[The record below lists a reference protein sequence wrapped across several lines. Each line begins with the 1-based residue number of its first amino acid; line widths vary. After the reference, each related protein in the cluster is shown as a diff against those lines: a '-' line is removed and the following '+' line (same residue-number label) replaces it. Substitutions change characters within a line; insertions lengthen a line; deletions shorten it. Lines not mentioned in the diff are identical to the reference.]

1 MATTT
6 MKLRKLDGGIALK
19 DRVYEALKKAIT
31 EMDIYASTEPP
42 KLDERRLAENLGV
55 SRTPIRE
62 TLLRLEQ
69 EGLVV
74 IVPRRGA
81 FVARKTKKELLEMI
95 QVWAALEGM
104 AARLATERASDR
116 ELARLRGMFAT
127 LDEGE
132 TASARIDEYSE
143 RNIEFHQQIIRLS
156 HSDLLISMAASLF
169 IHMRWIRA
177 HTIGEVDRAQRSVI
191 DHMHIIEALEMRDAE
206 VAGRLVR
213 DHTLGLARHVEA
225 SVDFLN

>member
-1 MATTT
+1 MASKT
-6 MKLRKLDGGIALK
+6 MKLRRLDSGTVLK
-19 DRVYEALKKAIT
+19 DRVYEALKQAIAD
-31 EMDIYASTEPP
+31 MDIYASMEPP
-42 KLDERRLAENLGV
+42 KLDERRLAESLGV

-62 TLLRLEQ
+62 ALLRLEQ
-69 EGLVV
+69 EGLVT

-81 FVARKTKKELLEMI
+81 FVARKSKKEVLEMI
-95 QVWAALEGM
+95 QVWAALESM

-116 ELARLRGMFAT
+116 ELAGLRGVFAT
-127 LDEGE
+127 LDEGK
-132 TASARIDEYSE
+132 APSAHIDEYSH

-169 IHMRWIRA
+169 VHMRWIRA
-177 HTIGEVDRAQRSVI
+177 HTIGENDRATQSVI
-191 DHMHIIEALEMRDAE
+191 DHMNIIEALEQRDAE

-213 DHTLGLARHVEA
+213 DHTLGLAAHVED